1 MHKSNEPG
9 ATRQALRVVVVDDDP
24 ILVEVYKIA
33 LEQDFQVNGFSKPIQ
48 ALDHIRGQGAD
59 ILVTDYT
66 MPGLNG
72 LELSR
77 QAKALN
83 PSIKIMLISGTFH
96 LLMGKTHTLP
106 NELVDHFMAKPFGV
120 NDLLDRCKRLEC

>member
-1 MHKSNEPG
+1 MPKPKEPG

-24 ILVEVYKIA
+24 VLVEVYKIA
-33 LEQDFQVNGFSKPIQ
+33 LEQDYQVSGFCMPSQ

-72 LELSR
+72 IELSR
-77 QAKALN
+77 QVKALN
-83 PSIKIMLISGTFH
+83 PSIKIMLISGTFNM
-96 LLMGKTHTLP
+96 LMGKPQILP
-106 NELVDHFMAKPFGV
+106 DEVVDHFMAKPFGV
-120 NDLLDRCKRLEC
+120 NDLLDRCRRLEC